1 MKARNSLTVIARLKS
16 SLVGHLI
23 YFSKGTNYLVT
34 WVRGVSRHGARQSG
48 DALVFHVLKT
58 STTSRVALYESFLER
73 AVIAR

>member
-1 MKARNSLTVIARLKS
+1 MKARNTLTVIARLKS
-16 SLVGHLI
+16 SLVGHFI

-48 DALVFHVLKT
+48 DAVIFHVLKI
-58 STTSRVALYESFLER
+58 STTLRVALSESFPER